1 MNSNAVRPDAA
12 EPGVCL
18 GWGRVRAP
26 PVEAGPWVPCCYGA
40 AASGPCAAVQGAGN
54 GCMGEVGGS
63 ITLQP
68 LTATSSQTVCCSSS
82 KSSSSDRC
90 MVFVLLG
97 HSELEAS
104 PTGTGRGLGPRAQP
118 KLHGIPHSDPC
129 HLSWR
134 PRGWWLHVSPRSG
147 IPLYQ
152 DWSAPRPC
160 RLLGLACTSTMP
172 FPDIVTRLAFTPNP
186 AHSHCGQDW

>member
-1 MNSNAVRPDAA
+1 MGRGEGSPCRDRTVGAMLLWRSYKWAVCSCAGGGERLY
-12 EPGVCL
+12 G
-18 GWGRVRAP
+18 GGGRV
-26 PVEAGPWVPCCYGA
+26 YHST
-40 AASGPCAAVQGAGN
+40 ASSRHQLPDRVH
-54 GCMGEVGGS
+54 
-63 ITLQP
+63 
-68 LTATSSQTVCCSSS
+68 CSSS

-90 MVFVLLG
+90 MVIVLLG
-97 HSELEAS
+97 HSDLEAS
-104 PTGTGRGLGPRAQP
+104 PTCTGRGLGPRAQP

-129 HLSWR
+129 HLSWH
-134 PRGWWLHVSPRSG
+134 PRGWWLHVSPGSG

-172 FPDIVTRLAFTPNP
+172 FPDIVTILAFTPNP